1 MGFRSGMVGL
11 LGFWSYFYGMIKT
24 YNPDFA
30 SDIRLKLE
38 RQEFMKLMG
47 FEVTK
52 IEAGRIEGELKL
64 EQKHRQHKDFTHGGV
79 IATLADIVAGFAA
92 VSLVPKDHHV
102 VTAEIKVSYFHPGI
116 GDKLLAKG
124 YVLKQGRK
132 INFCEAEVYAVNGE
146 EAPLLIA
153 KASAS
158 MATITPEDIVRGR
171 EAKR

>member
-1 MGFRSGMVGL
+1 
-11 LGFWSYFYGMIKT
+11 MIQT
-24 YNPDFA
+24 FNPDFKE
-30 SDIRLKLE
+30 DIKEKLE

-52 IEAGRIEGELKL
+52 IEVGRVEGELVL
-64 EQKHRQHKDFTHGGV
+64 EQRHKQHKGFAHGGV

-102 VTAEIKVSYFHPGI
+102 VTAEIKVSYFHPGV

-124 YVLKQGRK
+124 IVLKQGRK
-132 INFCEAEVYAVNGE
+132 INFCEAEVYVVKGDQE
-146 EAPLLIA
+146 PLLIA

-158 MATITPEDIVRGR
+158 MANITPEDIASRTGNGS
-171 EAKR
+171 